1 MKISRIVSHSF
12 ISTQCIAIN
21 MRFAG
26 AGLARKRCG
35 WGWCLVVTVRQKDDK
50 TVSHP
55 PNAKKPPIGWLS
67 H

>member
-12 ISTQCIAIN
+12 ISTQCIGHQYAV
-21 MRFAG
+21 R
-26 AGLARKRCG
+26 
-35 WGWCLVVTVRQKDDK
+35 WCRIGEEAPWMGLVVTVRQKDDK